1 MNHTFEKDVILLMQ
15 HPVATTPI
23 DQLSRDEVA
32 NALGLIQRL
41 IEWDGAEKCSKS
53 DYLQMARLYFCLA
66 ELSDRMDES
75 ELTTLW
81 AAQKA
86 LKYLSEGGIDLSIS
100 RWLRLVNLNYGDDL
114 EIDKPLF

>member
-1 MNHTFEKDVILLMQ
+1 MDHTFEKDIILLMQ

-23 DQLSRDEVA
+23 AQLSRDEVA
-32 NALGLIQRL
+32 DALGLIERL
-41 IEWDGAEKCSKS
+41 IEWDSAEKCSKS
-53 DYLQMARLYFCLA
+53 DYMQMARLYFCLA

-100 RWLRLVNLNYGDDL
+100 RWLKLVNLTYGDDL
-114 EIDKPLF
+114 EIDKPHF

>member
-1 MNHTFEKDVILLMQ
+1 MDHTFEKDVILLMQ

-32 NALGLIQRL
+32 NALGLIERL
-41 IEWDGAEKCSKS
+41 IEWDSAEKCSKS
-53 DYLQMARLYFCLA
+53 DYMQMARLYFYVSELA
-66 ELSDRMDES
+66 SRMDES
-75 ELTTLW
+75 EEKALW
-81 AAQKA
+81 AAQTA

-100 RWLRLVNLNYGDDL
+100 RWLRLVNLTYGDDL